1 MDSRIKSA
9 SDGIIID
16 QMFTSL
22 PGLTR
27 QSTKSAVLIG
37 KS

>member
-9 SDGIIID
+9 NDDFILNQIV
-16 QMFTSL
+16 TSL

-27 QSTKSAVLIG
+27 QSTKSRI
-37 KS
+37 